1 MGDME
6 QLTQLV
12 ERLLTSTNT
21 SMEHADA
28 RNRDLLQQLIAG
40 RPNAEAI
47 RAEKVAKLGALLRK
61 SLKLKDFKEGEI
73 PIKEWLRRWNHEVES
88 TKKMCG
94 IADDLS
100 REEGISIFKDRLDFA
115 VIKRLNMSFVS
126 RDPVVTWANVTWDNL
141 STILKEEFG
150 PKVSQVG
157 QVLQQFGPQR
167 FKKTEEMSV
176 ARFTHE
182 WVEQL
187 PECMCPSTAE

>member
-1 MGDME
+1 
-6 QLTQLV
+6 
-12 ERLLTSTNT
+12 
-21 SMEHADA
+21 
-28 RNRDLLQQLIAG
+28 
-40 RPNAEAI
+40 
-47 RAEKVAKLGALLRK
+47 
-61 SLKLKDFKEGEI
+61 
-73 PIKEWLRRWNHEVES
+73 
-88 TKKMCG
+88 MCG

-100 REEGISIFKDRLDFA
+100 RDEGISIFKDRLDFT
-115 VIKRLNMSFVS
+115 VIKRLNMSFAS
-126 RDPVVTWANVTWDNL
+126 RNPAVTWANVTWDVL

-187 PECMCPSTAE
+187 PECMCPSTAEEYEQFSDLMRTLLLLLK